1 MDYKNEVLHTIAL
14 SLVPGIGSVKA
25 RALINHFNGAE
36 WVFKQKL
43 KTLLKVPDIGEVTA
57 KSILQSQTLDVA
69 KKEMD
74 FIEKNNINPIL
85 FSQPNFPERL
95 ALCTDAPL
103 VLFSKGNATFNT
115 NKVISIVGTRNA
127 TAYGRAFCN
136 DLIAGLTHQKPL
148 VVSGL
153 AFGIDIAS
161 HKAALQNNLPTVACL
176 AHSLDF
182 LYPPAHAS
190 VAKDIQF
197 SGALVSE
204 FLSGTKPE
212 RELFPTRNRI
222 IAGLADCTI
231 VVETDKKGGSII
243 TAYAASSYGREV
255 FAVPGRSSDVH
266 SAGCNDLIRKN
277 IAAILTSPED
287 LIDYMNWNA
296 PAINSN
302 KQLSL
307 FQEISPLEKLIC
319 ETISEHGQ
327 IGIDELCGA
336 IQKPMAL
343 VSSCLLELEL
353 KSIVMAL
360 PGKNYTLAPT
370 HNNRRR

>member
-14 SLVPGIGSVKA
+14 SLVPGIGAVKA

-36 WVFKQKL
+36 WVFKQKI
-43 KTLLKVPDIGEVTA
+43 KALLQVPDIGEITA

-74 FIEKNNINPIL
+74 FIEKNNIIPIL
-85 FSQPNFPERL
+85 FTQHNFPERL
-95 ALCTDAPL
+95 SLCSDAPL
-103 VLFSKGNATFNT
+103 VLFTKGNPSFNT
-115 NKVISIVGTRNA
+115 DKVISIVGTRNA

-136 DLIAGLTHQKPL
+136 DLIAGIANQKPL

-161 HKAALQNNLPTVACL
+161 HKAAIQHNLPTVACL

-182 LYPPAHAS
+182 LYPPAHAN

-197 SGALVSE
+197 SGGLVSE

-255 FAVPGRSSDVH
+255 FAVPGRTSDIH

-296 PAINSN
+296 PATTTN

-307 FQEISPLEKLIC
+307 FEEISPFEKLIC

-343 VSSCLLELEL
+343 VSSGLLELEL

-360 PGKNYTLAPT
+360 PGKNYMLAPT
-370 HNNRRR
+370 QSTRRR